1 MSNNPFPSVEEVKKW
16 SLVQVI
22 NFLESKKDELFLY
35 DEDIDIIKRNR
46 VAGRAFLELSKEDLQ
61 ALPYNLLDGPARAIA
76 GLVRDIKGEEQGK
89 YHNCIQTFQTY
100 TVFFAII
107 SFINF
112 CLANNRA

>member
-1 MSNNPFPSVEEVKKW
+1 KKW
-16 SLVQVI
+16 KRAEVI
-22 NFLESKKDELFLY
+22 NFLESKKDELDLD

-46 VAGRAFLELSKEDLQ
+46 VAGRAFLEVDVNKLMQDGLKR
-61 ALPYNLLDGPARAIA
+61 GPAEAIA
-76 GLVRDIKGEEQGK
+76 GLVRDIEGEEQGK

-112 CLANNRA
+112 CL